1 MTVVLLS
8 LLYYSNCM
16 EMCLEHGSEVENLLG
31 QVMHLP
37 DMKLVKGCL
46 NAALIRVSN
55 GNVLS
60 EHARPGTLSI
70 SDFGPSLSRAWTREF
85 QKYLPV

>member
-1 MTVVLLS
+1 
-8 LLYYSNCM
+8 M
-16 EMCLEHGSEVENLLG
+16 ELCLEHGSEVENPLG

-37 DMKLVKGCL
+37 DTKLVRSCL
-46 NAALIRVSN
+46 NAALTTVSN

-60 EHARPGTLSI
+60 EHARPGALSI
-70 SDFGPSLSRAWTREF
+70 SDFGPPFSRGWTREF